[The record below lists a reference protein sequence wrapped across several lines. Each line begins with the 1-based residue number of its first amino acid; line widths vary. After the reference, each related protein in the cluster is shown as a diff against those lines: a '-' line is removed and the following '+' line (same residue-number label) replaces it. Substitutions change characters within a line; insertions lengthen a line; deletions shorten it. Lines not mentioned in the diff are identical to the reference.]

1 MSGCAICI
9 HDLYLDALAA
19 YHESVSS
26 LRMSLSALDIPESE
40 WPSNIQTSGV
50 ESKEE
55 RKSDVNTDAFLALER
70 SLREKKA
77 TDNLSSS

>member
-1 MSGCAICI
+1 MSGCAICV

-26 LRMSLSALDIPESE
+26 LRSSLSGLDIPESE
-40 WPSNIQTSGV
+40 WPSNIRTSGV

-55 RKSDVNTDAFLALER
+55 RKFNVNMDVFLALER

-77 TDNLSSS
+77 ADALSSS

>member
-1 MSGCAICI
+1 MSGCAICV

-26 LRMSLSALDIPESE
+26 LRSSLSALDIPESE

-50 ESKEE
+50 KSKQE
-55 RKSDVNTDAFLALER
+55 RKSDVSMDVFLALEK

-77 TDNLSSS
+77 ADTLSSS